1 MMGAH
6 AAMDGRAMSGM
17 TLVELLVASALAAL
31 LILGLVTV
39 VSATSAASLLQR
51 NQAEVHDN
59 ARYGLDLMARSV
71 RQAGFNPRP
80 WDDAYSSEA
89 LTAETA
95 DGGPGASDRLG
106 VRAWSDRNCFDNR
119 NPDLDPEGEPL
130 FYIRESV
137 FDLTGDKN
145 LAHRCRYGPSP
156 AEMTT
161 QIARQGLVRGIES
174 FQVLYGEDA
183 DGDGNIERWVAAREW
198 GDPAH
203 VLGLRIGLLA
213 ASKDHPAE
221 PAAREYQVLDVTE
234 SRPPDGRL
242 RRVFSIAAAIRGR
255 TR

>member
-1 MMGAH
+1 
-6 AAMDGRAMSGM
+6 MDGRATSGM

-31 LILGLVTV
+31 LILGLVTI
-39 VSATSAASLLQR
+39 VSATSAASGLQR
-51 NQAEVHDN
+51 NQAEIHDN

-71 RQAGFNPRP
+71 RQAGFSPRP
-80 WDDAYSSEA
+80 WDDAYSIEA
-89 LTAETA
+89 LSAETA

-106 VRAWSDRNCFDNR
+106 LRAWSDRNCFDNR

-130 FYIRESV
+130 FYIRESM

-198 GDPAH
+198 SDPAH

-213 ASKDHPAE
+213 ASKDNPAE
-221 PAAREYQVLDVTE
+221 RAANEYRVLDVTE